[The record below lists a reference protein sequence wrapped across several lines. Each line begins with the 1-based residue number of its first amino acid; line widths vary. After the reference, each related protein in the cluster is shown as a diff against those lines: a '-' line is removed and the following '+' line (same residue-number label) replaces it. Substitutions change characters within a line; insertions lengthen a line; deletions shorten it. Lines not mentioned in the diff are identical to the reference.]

1 MDPITT
7 KDIIKFKTRFRN
19 EPVYVEA
26 IVLHTVDLLTMDSI
40 ETINVQS
47 IIEVGSGQ
55 MIHSRGM
62 EASAFRELLQ
72 DIRNHNVKHF

>member
-7 KDIIKFKTRFRN
+7 KDVVKFKTTFKN

-40 ETINVQS
+40 ETIS
-47 IIEVGSGQ
+47 IVAILEIATGQ
-55 MIHSRGM
+55 FLHSRSF
-62 EASAFRELLQ
+62 EASAFRDLLQ
-72 DIRNHNVKHF
+72 DIRNNNVKHF